1 MSQQVSSGTMPAAD
15 TQKNTAALKKT
26 TMSLVGVVA
35 LIFSFVAAGA
45 FGIEEAISSSGPGL
59 TLIMLVA
66 FPFVWAFPLSEMVVE
81 LGSLYPTEGGIYSWA
96 RESLGE
102 FWGWQA
108 GFWSGISTWLCQA
121 QYCALVAGYAAKY
134 IPMSETTEYLV
145 KLAVVAVFTIINLI
159 GLNSLEKLET
169 VFTVIVII
177 AFLAVTVVGF
187 MNWNYNP
194 MTPIYNPDEGV
205 LHSIGGG
212 ISIIIWMYCGY
223 ECMSNMAGELNN
235 PQVIP
240 KAMRISQPV
249 IALSYVL
256 PTLAAIAAVGSW
268 SAWNTDSG
276 AGTVGYADVLIQNL
290 GSWAGLLF
298 ILVAVLSN
306 CSIFCS
312 YIAHGSRAFFVMAD
326 DHMFPKFMAKVD
338 KRGVPVVSIILLAIF
353 TAITCKFDFATLVMA
368 TTPIQLFLYLA
379 LAVCILKVRK
389 EYPVEDRKKMGLSVM
404 PGGKVGL
411 AICTTMV
418 VAICIMALYINGTEY
433 FLVGFIILAMSLAL
447 YLICKWVFKG
457 RVKDDPECYPLNPKT
472 KLGVGDLRDIGVY
485 FLLSGLAGFAG
496 SFILSWY
503 DGSYGVEYY
512 LEEYGTGLFSNFY
525 AMIDVCRWL
534 GVALL
539 VIGFILWY
547 VGHKTEGEQLAKL
560 QPARKHQLDAMIK
573 ELHGTYPGEN
583 K

>member
-1 MSQQVSSGTMPAAD
+1 MSQDQSSGVLPAAD
-15 TQKNTAALKKT
+15 TKKSTAALKKT
-26 TMSLVGVVA
+26 SMSLIGVVA

-45 FGIEEAISSSGPGL
+45 FGIEEAISASGPGL
-59 TLIMLVA
+59 TLIMLVV
-66 FPFVWAFPLSEMVVE
+66 FPFIWAFPLSEMVGE

-145 KLAVVAVFTIINLI
+145 KLAVVLVFTIINII
-159 GLNSLEKLET
+159 GLESLEKLET

-177 AFLAVTVVGF
+177 AFVAVTVVGLI
-187 MNWNYNP
+187 NWNYNP
-194 MTPIYNPDEGV
+194 VTPIYNEDEGV

-249 IALSYVL
+249 IALTYVL
-256 PTLAAIAAVGSW
+256 PTLAALAAIGSW

-276 AGTVGYADVLIQNL
+276 AGHVGYADVLIQNL
-290 GSWAGLLF
+290 GSWAGILF
-298 ILVAVLSN
+298 VLVAVLSN

-338 KRGVPVVSIILLAIF
+338 KRGVPVVAIVLLAIF

-379 LAVCILKVRK
+379 LAACIIKVRK
-389 EYPVEDRKKMGLSVM
+389 EYPVEDRRKMGLTVM
-404 PGGKVGL
+404 PGGKIGL
-411 AICTTMV
+411 VVCTGLVMT
-418 VAICIMALYINGTEY
+418 ICIIALYINGTEY
-433 FLVGFIILAMSLAL
+433 FVVGFLILAISLAL
-447 YLICKWVFKG
+447 YLICKWVYKG
-457 RVKDDPECYPLNPKT
+457 RVKDDPDAYPLNAKT
-472 KLGVGDLRDIGVY
+472 KLGIGDIRDTGV
-485 FLLSGLAGFAG
+485 FITLAGIGGLAG
-496 SFILSWY
+496 SFILNWY
-503 DGSYGVEYY
+503 DGSYGTEYY
-512 LEEYGTGLFSNFY
+512 LEEYGSGLFSNFD
-525 AMIDVCRWL
+525 AMIGLCRWL
-534 GVALL
+534 GLILL
-539 VIGFILWY
+539 VVGIILWFI
-547 VGHKTEGEQLAKL
+547 GHKTEGSEL
-560 QPARKHQLDAMIK
+560 QRLEPLRKHKLDEMIK
-573 ELHGTYPGEN
+573 ELHGKYPGE